1 MISLYRLG
9 LVYSE
14 RTLVSW
20 DPACCS
26 QHQPWK
32 ESFSK
37 ILDWLGHSGMSCRY
51 GHPASQNVPPHN
63 ESWCGQSVDYHRERA
78 AANKLRTNTWSAT
91 SRSTLSR
98 PQQQQDGTVGPGLF
112 LFSPPDHDDILGLC
126 YVAALT
132 GCQSDSPH
140 ASHSWF
146 VVMSRW
152 LTLKKDW
159 TSSSGENPTSVVTQM
174 RSASLWLCSAVL
186 YFPLWEHFIIQTGLW
201 AAWCEL
207 FLMINS
213 GFCLRCLWSANSL
226 QNLKLYT
233 ENSWDSG
240 DLLLRVPKSIFIL
253 LGKL

>member
-1 MISLYRLG
+1 MPR
-9 LVYSE
+9 
-14 RTLVSW
+14 
-20 DPACCS
+20 
-26 QHQPWK
+26 
-32 ESFSK
+32 
-37 ILDWLGHSGMSCRY
+37 
-51 GHPASQNVPPHN
+51 HN
-63 ESWCGQSVDYHRERA
+63 ESWNHYLRERA
-78 AANKLRTNTWSAT
+78 AANKLHPQWSKMYH
-91 SRSTLSR
+91 SSTTPEALC
-98 PQQQQDGTVGPGLF
+98 QDGTVGPDLF
-112 LFSPPDHDDILGLC
+112 LCSPPNHDDILGLC
-126 YVAALT
+126 YVAALS
-132 GCQSDSPH
+132 GCQSDSCH

-146 VVMSRW
+146 AVMSRW

-213 GFCLRCLWSANSL
+213 GLCLRCLWSANSL

-233 ENSWDSG
+233 ENIWDSG
-240 DLLLRVPKSIFIL
+240 DLLLHVPKSIFIL